1 MSMKN
6 AKNILYSQMG
16 VTPLDMQYG
25 GGLDDAYRTLSD
37 RRRRSAFADPD
48 ATSAFANGGLP
59 TIYRQEGGEF
69 AAAADY
75 VMDDE
80 GNVSEF
86 SEDMID
92 RVDDGL
98 GQGDLP
104 GDFDPDAFIDIA
116 PAPTAPAK
124 GESRTS
130 TMGSDTDAGGWGWDW
145 FTSTGG
151 RPPPDEDPPKD
162 GLLGLVRTELSKP
175 SVPQAFLKDGKIGSF
190 QPPDVSV
197 WDSLKNLVT
206 GKASPSPKFV
216 EGLNYKEY
224 DKAKE
229 EAKEEW
235 DRTQRDPDKFES
247 WFDQNFI
254 HAMGGVREGK
264 NPVAHTYEIQSE
276 AAGDRFN
283 TLLGDAKKDPAN
295 KGKSE
300 EEVARDVAK
309 SMFKNYGYN
318 PKDTGKINYP
328 IWAPLGTAVN
338 FLDAMNKSIGSVM
351 IGGMKFSV
359 NKDGTVTPLD
369 APEEP
374 DTDLGPSD
382 EEPVE
387 TPETEMASGIQA
399 LEKQLGK
406 KGFESLMRNIGKK
419 KKGREKLP
427 YHPDAP
433 LLARL
438 YGITLEE
445 ADEWLGE
452 RTSGEEEISV
462 GIEEQ
467 LT

>member
-1 MSMKN
+1 
-6 AKNILYSQMG
+6 MG

-175 SVPQAFLKDGKIGSF
+175 SVPTLTI
-190 QPPDVSV
+190 
-197 WDSLKNLVT
+197 
-206 GKASPSPKFV
+206 
-216 EGLNYKEY
+216 
-224 DKAKE
+224 
-229 EAKEEW
+229 
-235 DRTQRDPDKFES
+235 
-247 WFDQNFI
+247 FI
-254 HAMGGVREGK
+254 
-264 NPVAHTYEIQSE
+264 
-276 AAGDRFN
+276 
-283 TLLGDAKKDPAN
+283 
-295 KGKSE
+295 
-300 EEVARDVAK
+300 
-309 SMFKNYGYN
+309 
-318 PKDTGKINYP
+318 
-328 IWAPLGTAVN
+328 
-338 FLDAMNKSIGSVM
+338 
-351 IGGMKFSV
+351 
-359 NKDGTVTPLD
+359 
-369 APEEP
+369 
-374 DTDLGPSD
+374 
-382 EEPVE
+382 
-387 TPETEMASGIQA
+387 
-399 LEKQLGK
+399 
-406 KGFESLMRNIGKK
+406 
-419 KKGREKLP
+419 
-427 YHPDAP
+427 
-433 LLARL
+433 
-438 YGITLEE
+438 
-445 ADEWLGE
+445 
-452 RTSGEEEISV
+452 
-462 GIEEQ
+462 
-467 LT
+467 